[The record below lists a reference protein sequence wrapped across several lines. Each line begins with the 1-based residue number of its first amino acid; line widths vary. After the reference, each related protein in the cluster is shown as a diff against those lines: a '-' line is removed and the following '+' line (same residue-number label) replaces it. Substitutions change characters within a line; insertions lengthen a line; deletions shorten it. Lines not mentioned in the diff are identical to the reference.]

1 MLTARENMDV
11 IAAFENVGTYRGAAE
26 MCGVDPKTV
35 KRKVEAHRRSE
46 LATHRKPQQRP
57 ARKTEVV
64 RAVVIDKIAETK
76 GKITA
81 KRLLPIAR
89 AAGYSGSARNFRRLV
104 SEVRQAFKRE
114 QGRHQRRPAVWVP
127 GATVVIDWGT
137 IAGTDLHVFC
147 AVLAWA
153 RVRFIRFSR
162 DEKAV
167 TTFAFL
173 AECFEHLGGV
183 PATVLADRMGC
194 LKAGTVATVVIPTA
208 EYVRFATHYRFR
220 PDFCHPADPESKG
233 IVENLVGYAKTDFVI
248 PDTNDLTVIN
258 EAAARWCDEV
268 NARLHSETCAVPV
281 ERLVEEQTLL
291 RVLPSLRPRIGHVEI
306 RKVDKLSTVRVGSAR
321 YSAPHVHVG
330 RHVEVVVFDN
340 QVRIYADDGELIAEH
355 PQLNPGEASVLDEH
369 YPTPRKPASR
379 GPRARTDA
387 EREFLALGEAAE
399 QFIRDGAAAG
409 VATLGRDIVEIVT
422 ELLPAHGDDAVA
434 KALARA
440 VRFGRYRAADIRSIL
455 AIGPAP
461 QEPASAG
468 PNVIVE
474 LPTVEVRSF
483 DAYRIENLA

>member
-11 IAAFENVGTYRGAAE
+11 IAAFENVGTYRGAAV

-46 LATHRKPQQRP
+46 LAGQRKPRP
-57 ARKTEVV
+57 KTARNTEVV
-64 RAVVIDKIAETK
+64 RQVVTDKITETK
-76 GKITA
+76 GKMTA

-89 AAGYSGSARNFRRLV
+89 AAGYTGSARNFRRLV
-104 SEVRQAFKRE
+104 SEVRKAFKRE

-127 GATVVIDWGT
+127 GATLVIDWGT

-153 RVRFIRFSR
+153 RVRFIRFAR

-173 AECFEHLGGV
+173 AECFEQLGGV
-183 PATVLADRMGC
+183 PANVLADRMGC

-248 PDTNDLTVIN
+248 PDTTDLTVIN
-258 EAAARWCDEV
+258 EAAERWCGEV
-268 NARLHSETCAVPV
+268 NARMHTETCAVPA
-281 ERLVEEQTLL
+281 ERLIEEQTLL

-321 YSAPHVHVG
+321 YSTPHAHVG
-330 RHVEVVVFDN
+330 RHVEVVVFDS

-379 GPRARTDA
+379 GPRARTDH
-387 EREFLALGEAAE
+387 EREFLALGEHAE

-409 VATLGRDIVEIVT
+409 VSTLGREIVEIVT
-422 ELLPAHGDDAVA
+422 ELLPAHGNDAVT
-434 KALARA
+434 KALGRA

-461 QEPASAG
+461 QEPVAAG
-468 PNVIVE
+468 PNVIVG

>member
-11 IAAFENVGTYRGAAE
+11 IAAFENVGTYRGAAV
-26 MCGVDPKTV
+26 MCGCDPKTV
-35 KRKVEAHRRSE
+35 KRKVEAHRRVE
-46 LATHRKPQQRP
+46 LVAERKSRTKLVRNTEI
-57 ARKTEVV
+57 ARHVV
-64 RAVVIDKIAETK
+64 TDKIVETK
-76 GKITA
+76 GKMTA

-104 SEVRQAFKRE
+104 AEVRRAFKLE

-127 GATVVIDWGT
+127 GATLVIDWGT

-153 RVRFIRFSR
+153 RVRFIRFAR

-173 AECFEHLGGV
+173 AECFEQLGGV
-183 PATVLADRMGC
+183 PASVLADRMGC
-194 LKAGTVATVVIPTA
+194 LKAGTVANVVIPTA

-220 PDFCHPADPESKG
+220 PDFCHAADPASKG
-233 IVENLVGYAKTDFVI
+233 IVENLVGYAKTDFVV
-248 PDTNDLTVIN
+248 PATDDLTVIN
-258 EAAARWCDEV
+258 KAAASWCDEV
-268 NARLHSETCAVPV
+268 NDRVHTETCAVPAERLIV
-281 ERLVEEQTLL
+281 ERELL
-291 RVLPSLRPRIGHVEI
+291 RSLPSLRPRIGHVEL

-321 YSAPHVHVG
+321 YSAPHTHVG
-330 RHVEVVVFDN
+330 RPVEVVVFDN
-340 QVRIYADDGELIAEH
+340 QVRIYAADGEQIAEH
-355 PQLNPGEASVLDEH
+355 PQLGPGEASVLDEH
-369 YPTPRKPASR
+369 YPTPRKPVSR
-379 GPRARTDA
+379 NPRARTDT
-387 EREFLALGEAAE
+387 EREFLALGEHAE

-409 VATLGRDIVEIVT
+409 IATLGRDINEIVS
-422 ELLPAHGDDAVA
+422 ELIPAHGEDAVV
-434 KALARA
+434 KALGRA

-461 QEPASAG
+461 QEPAAPG
-468 PNVIVE
+468 ANVVVE

>member
-46 LATHRKPQQRP
+46 LTAQREQQQRP
-57 ARKTEVV
+57 ARNTEVV
-64 RAVVIDKIAETK
+64 RQVVTDKITETK

-89 AAGYSGSARNFRRLV
+89 TAGYSGSARNFRRLV
-104 SEVRQAFKRE
+104 SEVRKAFKAE
-114 QGRHQRRPAVWVP
+114 QGRHQRRPAIWVP
-127 GATVVIDWGT
+127 GATLVIDWGT

-153 RVRFIRFSR
+153 RVRFIRFAR

-173 AECFEHLGGV
+173 AECFEQIGGV

-233 IVENLVGYAKTDFVI
+233 IVENLVGYAKTDFII

-268 NARLHSETCAVPV
+268 NARTHSETCAVPA
-281 ERLVEEQTLL
+281 ERLIEEQALL

-306 RKVDKLSTVRVGSAR
+306 RKVDTLSTVRVGSAR

-330 RHVEVVVFDN
+330 RHVEVVVFDS

-379 GPRARTDA
+379 GPRARTDH
-387 EREFLALGEAAE
+387 ERKFLALGEAAE

-422 ELLPAHGDDAVA
+422 ELLPAHGEDAIA

>member
-11 IAAFENVGTYRGAAE
+11 IAAFENVGTYRGAAV

-35 KRKVEAHRRSE
+35 KRIVEAHRRSE
-46 LATHRKPQQRP
+46 LTEQRKPRP
-57 ARKTEVV
+57 KMVRNTEVV
-64 RAVVIDKIAETK
+64 RQVVTDKITETK
-76 GKITA
+76 GKMTA

-89 AAGYSGSARNFRRLV
+89 AAGYMGSARNFRRLV
-104 SEVRQAFKRE
+104 SEVRKAFKRE

-127 GATVVIDWGT
+127 GATLVIDWGT

-153 RVRFIRFSR
+153 RVRFIRFAR

-183 PATVLADRMGC
+183 PANVLADRMGC

-268 NARLHSETCAVPV
+268 NARMHSETCAVPA
-281 ERLVEEQTLL
+281 ERLIIERDLL

-321 YSAPHVHVG
+321 YSTPHVHVG
-330 RHVEVVVFDN
+330 RHVEVVVFDR

-379 GPRARTDA
+379 GPRARTDH
-387 EREFLALGEAAE
+387 EREFLALGEHAE

-409 VATLGRDIVEIVT
+409 VSTLGREIVEIVT
-422 ELLPAHGDDAVA
+422 ELLPAHGNDAVTR
-434 KALARA
+434 ALGRA

-461 QEPASAG
+461 QEPTAAG
-468 PNVIVE
+468 PNLIVG

>member
-46 LATHRKPQQRP
+46 LTAQRKPQQRP
-57 ARKTEVV
+57 ARNTDVV
-64 RAVVIDKIAETK
+64 RQVVTDKIVETK

-81 KRLLPIAR
+81 KRLFPIAR
-89 AAGYSGSARNFRRLV
+89 AAGYTGSARNLRRLV
-104 SEVRQAFKRE
+104 SEVRKAFKAE
-114 QGRHQRRPAVWVP
+114 QGRHQRRPAIWVP

-153 RVRFIRFSR
+153 RVRFIRFAR

-173 AECFEHLGGV
+173 AECFEQLGGV

-248 PDTNDLTVIN
+248 PDSTDLAVIN

-268 NARLHSETCAVPV
+268 NARMHSETCAVPT
-281 ERLVEEQTLL
+281 ERLVEERALL

-330 RHVEVVVFDN
+330 HQVEVVVFDS
-340 QVRIYADDGELIAEH
+340 QVRIYAADGELIAQH
-355 PQLNPGEASVLDEH
+355 PQLSPGEASVLDEH

-422 ELLPAHGDDAVA
+422 ELVPAHGDDAVA

-461 QEPASAG
+461 QEPATAG